1 MDAKALAKSKRAHSQ
16 HLNKKHHPKPTSK
29 APLAGPEG
37 VSSGKK
43 PSGKQ
48 DSEKTNRSQGSS
60 ALPSNWDR
68 YEEEYDSGSLDPS
81 LDNMSQA
88 TDSVPKS
95 KGADYGHLISEAKSQ
110 SPTNIATESFPSFD
124 DVLTDF
130 NQGVGSLL
138 SARGQGIL
146 SWARDDNFI
155 VEDRATSSHEAPFL
169 SLNLHLLAEQLKKI
183 DLSQRLFIEPD
194 FLSPELL
201 QCTEEST
208 ASISQEPE
216 KVQTACQ
223 SEGVKNFF
231 DELAV
236 HGHHAGVMSPDSS
249 GVRHSVSASANQ
261 GLKSMTEVKDE
272 YGTSVANPQKKSSGF
287 ESAVAEAELDMLLD
301 SFGETKFLDY
311 SGVTKKPIDTSSVQH
326 VKTLPKSKG
335 KGPDL
340 SKPASIA
347 TDFDDALDDLLMESS
362 SGVNF
367 SVRLEETSTSRFGG
381 ITVQSASSQPLRK
394 GTCFSNPNFDDTLDD
409 LLEETPNPTNQKGT
423 SLSHEVISAQVNT
436 MPSSSSSSVPKSKV
450 LDDFDSWFDSVS

>member
-194 FLSPELL
+194 FLSPEL
-201 QCTEEST
+201 CTEEST

-223 SEGVKNFF
+223 SE
-231 DELAV
+231 
-236 HGHHAGVMSPDSS
+236 
-249 GVRHSVSASANQ
+249 ASANQ